1 MSEQGLFGRMCPHCG
16 STDTRRIGE
25 CVVCH
30 KQVCER
36 CGNVQIAGGTRRVTH
51 RECLKNAEGHF
62 KMIKF
67 VP

>member
-36 CGNVQIAGGTRRVTH
+36 CGNVQIAGGTRRATH